1 VVGAIGED
9 STMRRRRFEVRKF
22 AARGFGVALA
32 LVLAGC
38 VPAYQYETRL
48 EPVALA
54 PGAKREVTVIGAGD
68 WRDTGVRVQRGETYK
83 ITAEGKWKASPFCN
97 PTDASGFGEETP
109 LCFRSPLA
117 LGPVP
122 HANFQTLIG
131 RIGPDGNPFIVGNT
145 LQLDPQSEGNL
156 ALRMND
162 MADFLGDNSG
172 QMTVAIERHGRPS
185 AVALASPPPS
195 APPAALAP
203 RERRAVELPRP
214 SVREPV
220 KAPFAFE
227 ELAGVDFGRYYAL
240 VIGINNY
247 RNLPKLTT
255 AVADAKAISGAL
267 AKDYGFEV
275 NILVD
280 ATRAEIIDALDSYR
294 ERLRERD
301 NLLIYYAG
309 HGWLDEDA
317 NRGYWL
323 PVDADKNRRTNWVE
337 NTTVT
342 DTLKTL
348 RAKHVMIVA
357 DSCYSG
363 TLVRGAGVAL
373 RTADYWRRMTD
384 KRARVALTS
393 GGLEPVADI
402 GGGGH
407 SPFAKALIDAL
418 AGNDAI
424 IDGNQLF
431 SAIRRP
437 VMLSANQTPEFT
449 DVRNAGHDGGDF
461 LFVRKR

>member
-1 VVGAIGED
+1 
-9 STMRRRRFEVRKF
+9 MRRRRCEVRKF
-22 AARGFGVALA
+22 AAPGLGAAFAFLF
-32 LVLAGC
+32 VLAGC
-38 VPAYQYETRL
+38 ITPAYQYETRL
-48 EPVALA
+48 ETVALP
-54 PGAKREVTVIGAGD
+54 PGGKREVTVIGAGD
-68 WRDTGVRVQRGETYK
+68 WRDTGIRVQRGETYK
-83 ITAEGKWKASPFCN
+83 IVAEGQWKASPFCN

-117 LGPVP
+117 LGPIP
-122 HANFQTLIG
+122 QANFQTLIG
-131 RIGPDGNPFIVGNT
+131 RIGPEGSPFMVGKA
-145 LQLDPQSEGNL
+145 LQLNAESEGNL

-162 MADFLGDNSG
+162 MADFLGDNTG
-172 QMTVAIERHGRPS
+172 QMAVAIERQGRQP
-185 AVALASPPPS
+185 AVALATLPPS
-195 APPAALAP
+195 TPPAAATPKGRRVAEPPQAP
-203 RERRAVELPRP
+203 
-214 SVREPV
+214 VREQL
-220 KAPFAFE
+220 KASPALKD
-227 ELAGVDFGRYYAL
+227 LAGIDFGRYHAL
-240 VIGINNY
+240 VIGNNNY

-255 AVADAKAISGAL
+255 AIADAQAVSSTL
-267 AKDYGFEV
+267 AKEYGFEV
-275 NILVD
+275 KILVD
-280 ATRAEIIDALDSYR
+280 ATRAEIIDALDTYR
-294 ERLRERD
+294 ENLGERD

-309 HGWLDEDA
+309 HGWLDGDA

-323 PVDADKNRRTNWVE
+323 PVDADNNRRTNWVE

-373 RTADYWRRMTD
+373 RTADYWRRMVD
-384 KRARVALTS
+384 KRTRVALTS

-407 SPFAKALIDAL
+407 SPFAKALIEAL
-418 AGNDAI
+418 AENDAI

-437 VMLSANQTPEFT
+437 VVLSANQTPEYT
-449 DVRNAGHDGGDF
+449 DVRNAGHEGGDF

>member
-1 VVGAIGED
+1 
-9 STMRRRRFEVRKF
+9 MRRRGFEVRKF
-22 AARGFGVALA
+22 AVRGLGAAFAFLF
-32 LVLAGC
+32 VLSGC
-38 VPAYQYETRL
+38 ITPAYQYETRL
-48 EPVALA
+48 ETVALP
-54 PGAKREVTVIGAGD
+54 PGGKREVTVIGAGD
-68 WRDTGVRVQRGETYK
+68 WRDSGIRVQRGETYK
-83 ITAEGKWKASPFCN
+83 IAAAGQWKANPFCN

-122 HANFQTLIG
+122 QANFQTLIG
-131 RIGPDGNPFIVGNT
+131 RIGPDGNPFMVGNT
-145 LQLDPQSEGNL
+145 LLLDAQSEGNL

-162 MADFLGDNSG
+162 MNEFLGDNSG

-185 AVALASPPPS
+185 AVALASPPPPPS
-195 APPAALAP
+195 APPAAQALKGG
-203 RERRAVELPRP
+203 RAVEPPRP

-407 SPFAKALIDAL
+407 SPFAKALIEAL